1 MKPFILNILL
11 VLSLV
16 FTASA
21 VFSSVTLSSE
31 QVKPGGVLMVSAS
44 TVRDSVNLNKR
55 EYRLFLFDDGVKRCF
70 IGIPLLYKTGKY
82 TLNCGKETADFIVS
96 AGETISEEISIEG
109 MAGINEQLAEKQ
121 QKRMLKIIAGISEKK
136 LWTGRFL
143 RPVQGRVT
151 TAFGTRRTT
160 NGTLRGGHKGVD
172 LSSDDGAPVKAPA
185 RGRIIMA
192 EKMIASGNSIV
203 IDHGLGVVSVYFHLS
218 SIKMKPGE
226 IVSPGQ
232 IIGEAGSTG
241 FSTGPHLHWGIY
253 ILGVCVDPFIFVKR
267 DFFIGLRQ
275 KKN

>member
-1 MKPFILNILL
+1 MKPIILNILL
-11 VLSLV
+11 MLSFV
-16 FTASA
+16 FTAPA

-172 LSSDDGAPVKAPA
+172 LSSDDGADRK
-185 RGRIIMA
+185 
-192 EKMIASGNSIV
+192 S
-203 IDHGLGVVSVYFHLS
+203 VV
-218 SIKMKPGE
+218 
-226 IVSPGQ
+226 
-232 IIGEAGSTG
+232 
-241 FSTGPHLHWGIY
+241 
-253 ILGVCVDPFIFVKR
+253 
-267 DFFIGLRQ
+267 
-275 KKN
+275 